1 MQVAVKY
8 TKKETGTDE
17 HKSEKS
23 TDFMADVACDGT
35 QTPDLKT
42 TETRTQAGL
51 IISEAPTQ
59 IDPITS
65 EAFTQIDPITSEAST
80 QIDLITPEAA
90 VQTDSR

>member
-1 MQVAVKY
+1 MKY

-51 IISEAPTQ
+51 ITSEVLTQ
-59 IDPITS
+59 TDHITS
-65 EAFTQIDPITSEAST
+65 
-80 QIDLITPEAA
+80 EAA